1 MLAFDIKSSKAF
13 GFGHLSRSIK
23 LSESFSKKNIIFLI
37 NNNKYSIEIL
47 KKKKINFSIFSG
59 NIKKKISFLKKK
71 KY

>member
-1 MLAFDIKSSKAF
+1 MLAFDIKSPKAF

-47 KKKKINFSIFSG
+47 KKKINFSIFSG
-59 NIKKKISFLKKK
+59 NIKKRYLF
-71 KY
+71 